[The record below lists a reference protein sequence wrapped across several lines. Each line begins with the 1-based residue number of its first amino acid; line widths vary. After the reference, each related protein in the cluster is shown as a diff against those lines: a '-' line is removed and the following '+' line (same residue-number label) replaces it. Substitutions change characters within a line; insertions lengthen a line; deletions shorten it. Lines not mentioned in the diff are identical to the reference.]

1 MRRKII
7 AQQSL
12 FDYEIDN
19 LLVYIRPNDT
29 LKIKDK
35 ILEENK
41 EITKLVHEDLTQNV
55 KDTGANGMSAEQV
68 LRSAIIKQWKG
79 FSYREL
85 AERIHDGITLRWFT
99 RFKTGKVPHFTALQK
114 AIKSISCDTF
124 EKINDIL
131 VGYAKKEKLEKGK
144 TIRTD
149 TTVVETN
156 ILYPVD
162 ARILDDSVRT
172 LTRIMLEIT
181 ENFPKVNFG
190 FANRTRKSKKFC
202 YQIVLTK
209 GKDAEKKRKKL
220 YRKLISASNEV
231 FNMGCR
237 CLGQFSENAQIALL
251 DKLDH
256 FLNLTAVAIEQCE
269 RRVIK
274 GEKVPADEKIVSIFE
289 PHTDIICRGKT
300 QSPAEFGHK
309 VLFTSGKSGLVTQFS
324 TLKGNPGDNELLPGV
339 LKKHKQQYGKTP
351 FALAGDRRFFSAKN
365 EEIAGN
371 EGVKRVCIKK
381 PGYRSKDRKHLEN
394 KRWFKKLCRFR
405 AGIEG
410 TISGLARGS
419 GLKKCLWKGWESF
432 KSYVGLGVITFN
444 LRKIANLLLA

>member
-274 GEKVPADEKIVSIFE
+274 GEKVPAD
-289 PHTDIICRGKT
+289 
-300 QSPAEFGHK
+300 PA
-309 VLFTSGKSGLVTQFS
+309 
-324 TLKGNPGDNELLPGV
+324 P
-339 LKKHKQQYGKTP
+339 
-351 FALAGDRRFFSAKN
+351 
-365 EEIAGN
+365 
-371 EGVKRVCIKK
+371 C
-381 PGYRSKDRKHLEN
+381 
-394 KRWFKKLCRFR
+394 C
-405 AGIEG
+405 
-410 TISGLARGS
+410 
-419 GLKKCLWKGWESF
+419 
-432 KSYVGLGVITFN
+432 
-444 LRKIANLLLA
+444 